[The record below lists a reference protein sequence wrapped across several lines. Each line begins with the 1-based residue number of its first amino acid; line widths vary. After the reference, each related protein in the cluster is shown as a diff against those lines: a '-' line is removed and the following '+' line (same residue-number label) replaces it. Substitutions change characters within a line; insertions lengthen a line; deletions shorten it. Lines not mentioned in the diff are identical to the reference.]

1 MHVKLHFMKNC
12 KGARWHIPVIFPFFF
27 FFFFLRFQAKIRGF
41 SLGLLSNQAG
51 IGVNVYGGK
60 VKIKM

>member
-1 MHVKLHFMKNC
+1 MHAKLHFMKNC

-27 FFFFLRFQAKIRGF
+27 LLRFQAKIRGF

-51 IGVNVYGGK
+51 IGVNAEGGK

>member
-1 MHVKLHFMKNC
+1 MHVKLHFMKNR
-12 KGARWHIPVIFPFFF
+12 KGARGHITVIFFF